1 MNKVRINRK
10 QFEQIK
16 EAFEKYD
23 IDEMTI
29 REESTSGIGTNVCVE
44 FVPKSPIKID
54 ITDYA
59 SW

>member
-29 REESTSGIGTNVCVE
+29 REESTSGIGANVYFE
-44 FVPKSPIKID
+44 FVPKSPVKID
-54 ITDYA
+54 ITDYS